1 MNPLKF
7 LLGVIRA
14 PFLVLAPACV
24 LVGVGTAYWQ
34 TGSLNGWYVL
44 LAFIGGL
51 GAHITVNVFNEYFD
65 YKSGLD
71 SKTDRTPF
79 SGGSGTLQASPSLVS
94 ATLALG
100 CLVLFVTAVIGIFFV
115 WKQGLTLLLPG
126 LLGLFLT
133 VTYTTFWVK
142 NPFLSLLAPGLGF
155 GILMVMGTHFAL
167 TGTYTWTAFW
177 AALTPTFLVSNLLL
191 LNQFPDVEADRSI
204 GRRHFPIRIGR
215 KLSSRLYGINFLLTY
230 VSIVVGVIFHW
241 LPGLSLSAL
250 LTAMLAWKAYKGAQ
264 ENAENIP
271 ALVPS
276 MGLNVIIVLTTPILL
291 ALGLFFG

>member
-1 MNPLKF
+1 LNPLKF
-7 LLGVIRA
+7 ILGVIRA

-24 LVGVGTAYWQ
+24 LVGVGTAFWQ

-44 LAFIGGL
+44 LVFIGGL

-71 SKTDRTPF
+71 SKTERTPF
-79 SGGSGTLQASPSLVS
+79 SGGSGTLQASPDLVS

-100 CLVLFVTAVIGIFFV
+100 CLVLFITASIGIFFV
-115 WKQGLTLLLPG
+115 WKQGLFLLLPG
-126 LLGLFLT
+126 LFGLFLT

-230 VSIVVGVIFHW
+230 ISIGAGVLFHW
-241 LPGLSLSAL
+241 LPGPTLLAL
-250 LTAMLAWKAYKGAQ
+250 LTAILAWKAYKGAQ

-276 MGLNVIIVLTTPILL
+276 MGLNVIIVLVTPILL

>member
-24 LVGVGTAYWQ
+24 LVGVGTAFWQ
-34 TGSLNGWYVL
+34 TGSLNRWYVL

-71 SKTDRTPF
+71 SKTERTPF

-100 CLVLFVTAVIGIFFV
+100 CLVLFITAAIGIFFV
-115 WKQGLTLLLPG
+115 WKQGLFLLLPG

-155 GILMVMGTHFAL
+155 GILMVKGTHFAL

-191 LNQFPDVEADRSI
+191 LNQFPDVEADRRI

-215 KLSSRLYGINFLLTY
+215 KLSSKLYGINLLLTY

-241 LPGLSLSAL
+241 LPGPTLIAL
-250 LTAMLAWKAYKGAQ
+250 FTAILAWKAFKGAQ

-276 MGLNVIIVLTTPILL
+276 MGLNVIIVLATPILL
-291 ALGLFFG
+291 AIGLFFG

>member
-7 LLGVIRA
+7 FLGVIRA

-34 TGSLNGWYVL
+34 TDSLNGWYVL
-44 LAFIGGL
+44 LVFIGGL
-51 GAHITVNVFNEYFD
+51 TAHITVNVFNEYFD
-65 YKSGLD
+65 FKSGLD

-79 SGGSGTLQASPSLVS
+79 SGGSGTLQASPGLLR
-94 ATLALG
+94 AALALG
-100 CLVLFVTAVIGIFFV
+100 CLALFITAAIGIFFI
-115 WKQGLTLLLPG
+115 WKQGVLLLLPG

-133 VTYTTFWVK
+133 VTYTTLWVK
-142 NPFLSLLAPGLGF
+142 NPFMCLLAPGLGF

-167 TGTYTWTAFW
+167 TGTYTWTAFC

-215 KLSSRLYGINFLLTY
+215 KLSSRLYGIFFLLTY
-230 VSIVVGVIFHW
+230 VSIVLGVLFRW
-241 LPGLSLSAL
+241 LPVPTLLAL
-250 LTAMLAWKAYKGAQ
+250 LTAILAWKAFKGAQ
-264 ENAENIP
+264 ANAENIP

-276 MGLNVIIVLTTPILL
+276 MGLNVIIVLATPVLL
-291 ALGLFFG
+291 ALGLFIG

>member
-34 TGSLNGWYVL
+34 MGSLNGWYVL

-51 GAHITVNVFNEYFD
+51 GAHISVNVFNEYFD
-65 YKSGLD
+65 FKSGLD
-71 SKTDRTPF
+71 SKTERTPF
-79 SGGSGTLQASPSLVS
+79 SGGSGTLQANPGLVR
-94 ATLALG
+94 AALALG
-100 CLVLFVTAVIGIFFV
+100 CLVLFITAAIGIFFV
-115 WKQGLTLLLPG
+115 WKQGISLLLPG

-133 VTYTTFWVK
+133 VTYTTLWVK

-215 KLSSRLYGINFLLTY
+215 KLSSRLYGLNFVLTY

-241 LPGLSLSAL
+241 LPAPALLAL
-250 LTAMLAWKAYKGAQ
+250 LTAFMAWKAFKGAQ
-264 ENAENIP
+264 ETLKISQRWS
-271 ALVPS
+271 LQWD
-276 MGLNVIIVLTTPILL
+276 
-291 ALGLFFG
+291 

>member
-24 LVGVGTAYWQ
+24 LVGVGTAFWQ

-44 LAFIGGL
+44 LVFIGGL

-65 YKSGLD
+65 FKSGLD
-71 SKTDRTPF
+71 SKTERTPF
-79 SGGSGTLQASPSLVS
+79 SGGSGTLQASPGLVR

-100 CLVLFVTAVIGIFFV
+100 CLVLFITAAIGIFFV
-115 WKQGLTLLLPG
+115 WKQGIFLLLPG

-133 VTYTTFWVK
+133 VTYTTLWVK
-142 NPFLSLLAPGLGF
+142 NPYLSLLAPGLGF

-167 TGTYTWTAFW
+167 TGTYTWTVFW
-177 AALTPTFLVSNLLL
+177 AALTPTVLVSNLLL

-230 VSIVVGVIFHW
+230 VSIVVGVIFQW
-241 LPGLSLSAL
+241 LPAPTLLAL
-250 LTAMLAWKAYKGAQ
+250 LTAILAWKAFKGAQ
-264 ENAENIP
+264 EYAENIT

-276 MGLNVIIVLTTPILL
+276 MGLNVIIVLVTPILL